1 MSAANNA
8 APRLRPATIRSVS
21 GERTGWPPISRS
33 PRPAPLPIGPSA
45 SMRAVLAALAALPRL
60 AADIGFAIAAR
71 PDAVV
76 EVLPGSPTTVVFSAG
91 GKLKGLMVVPGT
103 EAETRSLLGL
113 PATAP
118 RDRAADRIWEEG
130 RQEDVGDLDTE

>member
-1 MSAANNA
+1 MDALFKAILASAI
-8 APRLRPATIRSVS
+8 PVTRSVS
-21 GERTGWPPISRS
+21 PVPDWATPTP
-33 PRPAPLPIGPSA
+33 
-45 SMRAVLAALAALPRL
+45 
-60 AADIGFAIAAR
+60 AR

-113 PATAP
+113 PAAAP

-130 RQEDVGDLDTE
+130 RQEDTGDLDSE

>member
-1 MSAANNA
+1 MPAASNA
-8 APRLRPATIRSVS
+8 ALRRRPAAIRSVS
-21 GERTGWPPISRS
+21 GERTGWHAPISRS
-33 PRPAPLPIGPSA
+33 PRPAPLPVGPPA

-71 PDAVV
+71 PDAMV

-91 GKLKGLMVVPGT
+91 GKLKGLMVVPCT

-113 PATAP
+113 PAAAP

-130 RQEDVGDLDTE
+130 RQADVGDLDE